1 MKSASFIGIKTPGRQ
16 PKYSVK
22 TGHRLHQRMPET
34 LVTLNASPAQ
44 AGLAA
49 AQAAQRPSSL
59 ASTNLL
65 KAVNAASGP
74 G

>member
-1 MKSASFIGIKTPGRQ
+1 
-16 PKYSVK
+16 
-22 TGHRLHQRMPET
+22 MPET
-34 LVTLNASPAQ
+34 LVTLKASPAQ
-44 AGLAA
+44 AGFWA

-59 ASTNLL
+59 ASMNLL